1 MSHTGETTS
10 SNGKQEGFGQ
20 IGKHASVG
28 WTQDHV
34 STSYQGSWSRP
45 NSVDI
50 LTGNYSHLIHDTF
63 GWQVCMIVF
72 SRIFARHWVTPPILS
87 AFDRKQEREGRERE
101 RESLW
106 PLWPHAT
113 PKLAFCQNLWEPPM
127 FWVRHNKTLIQWI
140 FTLTVLSACLQAN
153 FQYCQSLSPRATLVP
168 SASSIMA
175 GYPSSIGDLA
185 KKHPAKQPSM
195 NAGKIFWQLKINSLT
210 IMINSCYPLSICG
223 NSKPKEFQS
232 LIKHNWGPWWS
243 TNRPGIFQSSCA
255 PAKHGTCQV
264 GKSIAAAIP
273 ASSNDLWGYCY
284 TMWENWASLSW
295 LYPS

>member
-1 MSHTGETTS
+1 MTGLHDSFLTDLCTSLSHTPNTFSFWQET
-10 SNGKQEGFGQ
+10 
-20 IGKHASVG
+20 
-28 WTQDHV
+28 
-34 STSYQGSWSRP
+34 R
-45 NSVDI
+45 
-50 LTGNYSHLIHDTF
+50 
-63 GWQVCMIVF
+63 
-72 SRIFARHWVTPPILS
+72 
-87 AFDRKQEREGRERE
+87 ERGRERE
-101 RESLW
+101 RVSLTS
-106 PLWPHAT
+106 LT
-113 PKLAFCQNLWEPPM
+113 PCNPQIGFLSKSMGTPN
-127 FWVRHNKTLIQWI
+127 
-140 FTLTVLSACLQAN
+140 VLSQAQQNTHSMN
-153 FQYCQSLSPRATLVP
+153 FHIDRSFRLPPGEFPVLPILVTTCHSGPICQFHHGRI
-168 SASSIMA
+168 SILHWRF
-175 GYPSSIGDLA
+175 G

-255 PAKHGTCQV
+255 PAKHGICQV

>member
-1 MSHTGETTS
+1 MTGLHDSFLTDLCTSLSHTPNTFSFWQET
-10 SNGKQEGFGQ
+10 
-20 IGKHASVG
+20 
-28 WTQDHV
+28 
-34 STSYQGSWSRP
+34 R
-45 NSVDI
+45 
-50 LTGNYSHLIHDTF
+50 
-63 GWQVCMIVF
+63 
-72 SRIFARHWVTPPILS
+72 
-87 AFDRKQEREGRERE
+87 ERGRERV
-101 RESLW
+101 SLTS
-106 PLWPHAT
+106 LT
-113 PKLAFCQNLWEPPM
+113 PCNPQIGFLSKSMGTPN
-127 FWVRHNKTLIQWI
+127 
-140 FTLTVLSACLQAN
+140 VLSQAQQNTHSMN
-153 FQYCQSLSPRATLVP
+153 FHIDRSFRLPPGEFPVLPILVTTCHSGPICQFHHGRI
-168 SASSIMA
+168 SILHWSHWRF
-175 GYPSSIGDLA
+175 GR
-185 KKHPAKQPSM
+185 KHPAKQPSM

-264 GKSIAAAIP
+264 GKSIGAAIP